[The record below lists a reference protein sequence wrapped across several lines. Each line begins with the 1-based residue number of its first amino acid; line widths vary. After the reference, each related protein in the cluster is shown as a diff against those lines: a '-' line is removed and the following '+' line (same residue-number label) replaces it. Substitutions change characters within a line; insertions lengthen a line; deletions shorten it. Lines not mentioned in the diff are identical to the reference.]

1 MKQFILILTIA
12 FASIFATAQS
22 SKKPITITFHVEGIC
37 GLCEK
42 TIESALDAKGII
54 TADYDL
60 DKNIATVTYKPAK
73 ISEEQI
79 HKLIT
84 ARGYDT
90 DKFKATDEEY
100 SRTHDC
106 CKYRELE
113 KH

>member
-1 MKQFILILTIA
+1 MKNFILIIMIA
-12 FASIFATAQS
+12 VAHIHAAAQT
-22 SKKPITITFHVEGIC
+22 SKKPVTIQFEVAGIC
-37 GLCEK
+37 GMCEK

-54 TADYDL
+54 AAQFDL
-60 DKNIATVTYKPAK
+60 EKNIATVTYKPTK